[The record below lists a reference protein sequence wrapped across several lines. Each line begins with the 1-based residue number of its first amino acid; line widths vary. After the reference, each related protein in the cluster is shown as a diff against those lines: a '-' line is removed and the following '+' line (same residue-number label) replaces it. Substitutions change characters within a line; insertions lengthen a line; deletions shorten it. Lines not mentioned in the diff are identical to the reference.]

1 MMKKTFVFACVF
13 LALALPL
20 WSQSDTAEQANRRTA
35 LRCLSLA
42 KEYASSHSWQAVE
55 SLASQGIAY
64 DSTISDLYYMLAA
77 AKNALGDS
85 KAEILPLVQTALTTG
100 DWVDYNRDSAR
111 VLYADLLCDT
121 GSYASVPAILDASPL
136 IYSADAEYIR
146 AKAYYRMATV
156 DSVSKARAK
165 IDSARKIYPLDTRF
179 PLLFYKSESPQSI
192 NAEVRR
198 LADFFFTKISQYA
211 AAAPDKD
218 TELEIYAA
226 LFARGEEQKR
236 MLQSFNAR
244 GLRHP
249 LYAGAAL
256 QQGLLSQREA
266 LDYIRSF
273 ADVEIDWNTLKAF
286 VPLIT
291 ETEVKAAANTYFT
304 AFEGM
309 LTVDSD
315 NDGIVNMYIKY
326 YRGRPEN
333 IMYDKNQDGII
344 DWQIIADF
352 GVPIHAKIPPSGL
365 EVDWDTYPYL
375 SSAVYQN
382 ASRDTKLTFSLV
394 RDEVL
399 WSPISI
405 SIDQVIAANT
415 GAEFYFPSLIPDAEP
430 VTDDL
435 LMTACYEYTMP
446 SKEREGASVTFTVL
460 DGKLQFAN
468 YAAGG
473 VTYAHTQFID
483 GFPYTRRVDANGD
496 GTFETTE
503 VYGYDYEGTMAVH
516 CLEDEESVM
525 TNLFG
530 TPGSGS
536 GFFLSFIQ
544 IDSNGDTIPEFI
556 EEYLP
561 HEGKIT
567 SWDLDADGLWDI
579 RSTRYPRKTN
589 TFGEKEPLIE
599 EAQFYVQTQKQ
610 LVTVTSVDGVPIAV
624 ENGNGQSLITREGT
638 SRLYWIDTPGSQ
650 KLAQEAIR
658 QLDATGSQGVSM
670 IVHYS
675 GEQAL
680 AVRVGNNYYA
690 TLVPVYSF
698 DDEE

>member
-468 YAAGG
+468 YAVDG

-483 GFPYTRRVDANGD
+483 GFPLMQTV
-496 GTFETTE
+496 
-503 VYGYDYEGTMAVH
+503 MVH
-516 CLEDEESVM
+516 SKQLKCM
-525 TNLFG
+525 
-530 TPGSGS
+530 
-536 GFFLSFIQ
+536 
-544 IDSNGDTIPEFI
+544 DTITKE
-556 EEYLP
+556 
-561 HEGKIT
+561 
-567 SWDLDADGLWDI
+567 LW
-579 RSTRYPRKTN
+579 
-589 TFGEKEPLIE
+589 
-599 EAQFYVQTQKQ
+599 QC
-610 LVTVTSVDGVPIAV
+610 IA
-624 ENGNGQSLITREGT
+624 
-638 SRLYWIDTPGSQ
+638 
-650 KLAQEAIR
+650 
-658 QLDATGSQGVSM
+658 
-670 IVHYS
+670 
-675 GEQAL
+675 
-680 AVRVGNNYYA
+680 
-690 TLVPVYSF
+690 
-698 DDEE
+698 

>member
-1 MMKKTFVFACVF
+1 MMKKTFVVACVF

-156 DSVSKARAK
+156 DSISKARAK

-352 GVPIHAKIPPSGL
+352 GLPIHAKIPPSGL

-382 ASRDTKLTFSLV
+382 VSRDTKLTFSLV

-468 YAAGG
+468 YTAGG

-579 RSTRYPRKTN
+579 RSTRFSRKTN
-589 TFGEKEPLIE
+589 AFGEKEPLIE

-690 TLVPVYSF
+690 TLVPVYTF